1 MAICLQVA
9 NGLQVADGLH
19 AGMVLQLL
27 VGFTWSL
34 CYKRWLVC
42 K

>member
-1 MAICLQVA
+1 MAIYLQLV
-9 NGLQVADGLH
+9 NGLQVADGLQ

-27 VGFTWSL
+27 IGFTWPLS
-34 CYKRWLVC
+34 YKRWLVN

>member
-1 MAICLQVA
+1 MAICLQLV
-9 NGLQVADGLH
+9 NGLQVADGLQ

-34 CYKRWLVC
+34 SYKRWLVN